1 MNQEQFD
8 AVVSY
13 FDDLNI
19 ELPSDVKNSIED
31 VFRENDNISSVECY
45 HLEDIEQF
53 EQDLQPI
60 NIVMMNLDGSN
71 SGEIHNFFTYYG
83 GVEHDLLEK
92 IQLYDGEELHTDI
105 SNIEGSGTSKLE
117 DTNDYTIILVE
128 KTTWDTSA
136 SPKEAP
142 SVENILFIYC
152 PYSAEG
158 IDETD
163 LRYQGIYNEIKAG
176 ERNGN

>member
-8 AVVSY
+8 AVIAY

-19 ELPSDVKNSIED
+19 ELPHDVKNSIED

-45 HLEDIEQF
+45 HSEDIEQF
-53 EQDLQPI
+53 EQDLQPV
-60 NIVMMNLDGSN
+60 NIVIMNLDGSN

-92 IQLYDGEELHTDI
+92 IQLYNGDDLHTDI
-105 SNIEGSGTSKLE
+105 SNIDGTGTSRLE
-117 DTNDYTIILVE
+117 DTKDYTVILVE
-128 KTTWDTSA
+128 KTTWDTSE
-136 SPKEAP
+136 KTAP
-142 SVENILFIYC
+142 VVENILYIYC
-152 PYSAEG
+152 PLSAEG

-176 ERNGN
+176 EIYGN